1 MLTAREFAYDGG
13 NIVNLMGSI
22 TLGLGGGDAGYGPL
36 RLLEPDEVAAA
47 RNVLLLVIDGL
58 GFEFLRRRGAGGVLH
73 EHLRGSMSSVFPT
86 TTAAA
91 ITTFATG
98 LAPRRH
104 GLTGWFMWLKEFAS
118 IAAVLP
124 FRTRASGFPLP
135 AAAAARV
142 FDQPAVV
149 ASLPVQ
155 SYMVT
160 HKRIADSLYSMHI
173 SKGAVRAAYSDL
185 PDCFAQLHR
194 ILSEGQSR
202 QYIHAYWPDF
212 DSLAHEHGV
221 ESPEAGRLFEALD
234 RSVAAFLESIRGTDT
249 LVIITADHGFIDT
262 APDRVISVEDHPVIA
277 DALTLPLCGE
287 PRLAYCYVHPARA
300 ARFQDYV
307 QERLSEQCTLYESG
321 EFLELG
327 LFGPGAEHPGLRD
340 RIGDYVL
347 VMKDNYVI
355 KDRMPGEHPFDQ
367 IGVHG
372 GLSREELY
380 VPLIVAK
387 A

>member
-1 MLTAREFAYDGG
+1 MLTAQEFAYDGG

-22 TLGLGGGDAGYGPL
+22 TLGLGGSDAGYGPL
-36 RLLEPDEVAAA
+36 RLLEPAEVAAA

-58 GFEFLRRRGAGGVLH
+58 GFEFLRRRGAGSVLY
-73 EHLRGSMSSVFPT
+73 EHLRGPMSTVFPT
-86 TTAAA
+86 TTASA

-124 FRTRASGFPLP
+124 FRTRANGFPLP
-135 AAAAARV
+135 DAAAARV
-142 FDQPAVV
+142 FDQPALI
-149 ASLPVQ
+149 SRLPVS
-155 SYMVT
+155 SYVVT
-160 HKRIADSLYSMHI
+160 HKRIAGSLYSMRM
-173 SKGAVRAAYSDL
+173 SEGAVRVAYSDL
-185 PDCFAQLHR
+185 ADCFAQLYLL
-194 ILSEGQSR
+194 LSHGQSR

-212 DSLAHEHGV
+212 DSLAHGHGV
-221 ESPEAGRLFEALD
+221 ESEEAGKLFDALD
-234 RSVAAFLESIRGTDT
+234 RSIAAFLESIRGTDT

-262 APDRVISVEDHPVIA
+262 APDRVVSIEDHPVIA

-300 ARFQDYV
+300 ARFADYV
-307 QERLSEQCTLYESG
+307 REQLSEQCTLYESG

-327 LFGPGAEHPGLRD
+327 FFGPGAEHPALRD

-387 A
+387 V